1 MNTNNNTNQVNLRL
15 TNLQVHLVSQA
26 LLNELLTLPE
36 GERLNSPLLTVSN
49 QVAELARTLN

>member
-1 MNTNNNTNQVNLRL
+1 MNTNNNTNQVNLEL